1 MFLDASAVC
10 GILANED
17 DKDILLAKLDAA
29 TTPLTTSPVAM
40 MESVLAVSK
49 AKKITIDE
57 AEDLVTDFMTALKV
71 RNISITPEIGKRA
84 IRARVQYGKP
94 HRAQLNMGDTF
105 AYACAKNYSI
115 PLLYKGNDFPH
126 TDLAWCARHE
136 QDPAS

>member
-1 MFLDASAVC
+1 MFMDASAVC
-10 GILANED
+10 GILANEE
-17 DKDILLAKLDAA
+17 DKDMLLARLDAA

-57 AEDLVTDFMTALKV
+57 AEELVTDFMTVLKV
-71 RNISITPEIGKRA
+71 RNVSITPEIGKRA

-126 TDLAWCARHE
+126 TDLA
-136 QDPAS
+136 

>member
-1 MFLDASAVC
+1 M
-10 GILANED
+10 
-17 DKDILLAKLDAA
+17 LLARLDAA
-29 TTPLTTSPVAM
+29 ATPLTTSPVAM

-57 AEDLVTDFMTALKV
+57 AEDLVTDFMTVLKV
-71 RNISITPEIGKRA
+71 RNVSITPEIGKRA

-126 TDLAWCARHE
+126 TDLA
-136 QDPAS
+136 